1 MAAGAAANLRS
12 RLGLHA
18 TARRFA
24 SQTTGRSSCRSHK
37 PLLSRWV
44 PANFGP
50 GARGARRA
58 AMRAHARCV
67 CRSSFACCCSGRAHR
82 CSPLRAAR
90 EASPSS
96 SMPSIYSL
104 GRIRRRSLRSR
115 LRLAAAAGNEA
126 APPARPHAP
135 VAEIV
140 RSEPNPVP
148 VKAPAVA
155 HPPAPTRDPIG
166 NLINSSRPLG
176 PIQRALSEFGYGPLE
191 TNGTLGP
198 NTRAAIERFERDHKM
213 PVTGQISDRLI
224 RELSSMTG
232 RHL

>member
-1 MAAGAAANLRS
+1 MSFAQAVVEPMGARELRARRARGEARGNARTRPVRLPVFFRVLMQRPRASLFAIAGTAGSVAIVINALYLQPGPHPAPIFAIAPPVMAAAN
-12 RLGLHA
+12 
-18 TARRFA
+18 
-24 SQTTGRSSCRSHK
+24 
-37 PLLSRWV
+37 
-44 PANFGP
+44 ND
-50 GARGARRA
+50 
-58 AMRAHARCV
+58 
-67 CRSSFACCCSGRAHR
+67 
-82 CSPLRAAR
+82 
-90 EASPSS
+90 
-96 SMPSIYSL
+96 
-104 GRIRRRSLRSR
+104 
-115 LRLAAAAGNEA
+115 A
-126 APPARPHAP
+126 APSARPQAP

-140 RSEPNPVP
+140 RSEPNPMP
-148 VKAPAVA
+148 VKAPAAA
-155 HPPAPTRDPIG
+155 HAPAPTRDPIG

>member
-1 MAAGAAANLRS
+1 MS
-12 RLGLHA
+12 
-18 TARRFA
+18 FA
-24 SQTTGRSSCRSHK
+24 QAVVE
-37 PLLSRWV
+37 PM
-44 PANFGP
+44 
-50 GARGARRA
+50 GARELRARRA
-58 AMRAHARCV
+58 RGEARGNARTRPVLLPVFFRVLLQRPRA
-67 CRSSFACCCSGRAHR
+67 SLFAIAGSAGSVAIVINALYLQPGPH
-82 CSPLRAAR
+82 PAPIFAI
-90 EASPSS
+90 AP
-96 SMPSIYSL
+96 PV
-104 GRIRRRSLRSR
+104 
-115 LRLAAAAGNEA
+115 AAAASNEA
-126 APPARPHAP
+126 ALPARPPAP

-140 RSEPNPVP
+140 RSEPNPMP

-155 HPPAPTRDPIG
+155 HAPAPTRDPIG